1 MKETVL
7 TNNEKSFVQKA
18 ILESIRV
25 DGRKLDE
32 FRKLRISFGSEWG
45 MVHVLLGQTRV
56 LARVTCEVVQP
67 KATRPNEGMLFVNV
81 ELGPMAAPHFDGG
94 RQSDESV
101 HLNRILERALKDSGC
116 VDLES
121 LCLVA
126 EEKVWNLRID
136 VNVLNHEGN
145 VIDCCSI
152 AALTAL
158 AHFKRPDIT
167 VDGENVIVHTLEEK
181 EPIKVTLFHYPICV
195 SYAIFNKGTVAVAD
209 PSYLE
214 ERVAEAMMVFGI
226 NSYGELCGLHLG
238 GITLTSADLLLRTS
252 VKASKRARLLVEKIK
267 AAIAK
272 DAADREKGLPVGFT
286 ESIERNEVTVY
297 AQDRLQVRLRHFKLR
312 DAKNGESADED
323 DGEHEEQE
331 DENVEKMD
339 AAGESA
345 ASDENILRLE
355 TNPEEEHMEE
365 DIVECGDSGAVLVPK
380 STTNQWLTDEQLM
393 AVERKGKMKRTKT
406 PEKAISKKKARSEQK
421 TPSKAMS
428 DTVEIDGSS
437 DEETV
442 TLTGT
447 DL

>member
-45 MVHVLLGQTRV
+45 MVHVLLGQTRA

-136 VNVLNHEGN
+136 VTVLNHEGN

-252 VKASKRARLLVEKIK
+252 VKASKRARMLVEKIK
-267 AAIAK
+267 SAIAK

-297 AQDRLQVRLRHFKLR
+297 AQDRLHVRLRHFKLR
-312 DAKNGESADED
+312 GAATGESADED
-323 DGEHEEQE
+323 DEEQE
-331 DENVEKMD
+331 DRTVEKMD
-339 AAGESA
+339 TAGESA
-345 ASDENILRLE
+345 TASENILRLE
-355 TNPEEEHMEE
+355 TNPQEESMEE
-365 DIVECGDSGAVLVPK
+365 DIVECGDSGVVSVPK
-380 STTNQWLTDEQLM
+380 STTNQWLTEEELM
-393 AVERKGKMKRTKT
+393 AVEKKGKMKRTKT
-406 PEKAISKKKARSEQK
+406 PEKTVKNKKGRSEQK
-421 TPSKAMS
+421 TSLQDK
-428 DTVEIDGSS
+428 VGHRRNRW
-437 DEETV
+437 
-442 TLTGT
+442 
-447 DL
+447 

>member
-45 MVHVLLGQTRV
+45 MVHVLLGQTRA

-136 VNVLNHEGN
+136 VTVLNHEGN

-252 VKASKRARLLVEKIK
+252 VKASKRARMLVEKIK

-272 DAADREKGLPVGFT
+272 DAADREKGLPVGFS
-286 ESIERNEVTVY
+286 ESIERNEVTVH

-312 DAKNGESADED
+312 GATNGESADED
-323 DGEHEEQE
+323 DEEQE
-331 DENVEKMD
+331 KDEGVEKMD
-339 AAGESA
+339 AAGESVT
-345 ASDENILRLE
+345 ASENILRLE
-355 TNPEEEHMEE
+355 RNADEESMEE
-365 DIVECGDSGAVLVPK
+365 DIVECGDNGAVLVPK
-380 STTNQWLTDEQLM
+380 STTNQWLTEEELM
-393 AVERKGKMKRTKT
+393 AVEKKGKMKRTKT
-406 PEKAISKKKARSEQK
+406 PEKTAKKKKVRSEQK
-421 TPSKAMS
+421 
-428 DTVEIDGSS
+428 TVEIDGSS

-442 TLTGT
+442 TLTGS

>member
-45 MVHVLLGQTRV
+45 MVHVLLGQTRA

-136 VNVLNHEGN
+136 VTVLNHEGN

-252 VKASKRARLLVEKIK
+252 VKASKRARMLVEKIK

-272 DAADREKGLPVGFT
+272 DAADREKGLPVGFS
-286 ESIERNEVTVY
+286 ESIERNEVTVH

-312 DAKNGESADED
+312 GATNGESADED
-323 DGEHEEQE
+323 DEEQE
-331 DENVEKMD
+331 KDEGVEKMD
-339 AAGESA
+339 AAGESVT
-345 ASDENILRLE
+345 ASENILRLA
-355 TNPEEEHMEE
+355 TNPDEESMEE
-365 DIVECGDSGAVLVPK
+365 DIVECGDNGAVLVPK
-380 STTNQWLTDEQLM
+380 STTNQWLTEEELM
-393 AVERKGKMKRTKT
+393 AVEKKGKMKRTKT
-406 PEKAISKKKARSEQK
+406 PEKTAKKKKVRSEQK
-421 TPSKAMS
+421 
-428 DTVEIDGSS
+428 TVEIDGSS

-442 TLTGT
+442 TLTGS

>member
-45 MVHVLLGQTRV
+45 MVHVLLGQTRA

-136 VNVLNHEGN
+136 VTVLNHEGN

-252 VKASKRARLLVEKIK
+252 VKASKRARMLVEKIK

-286 ESIERNEVTVY
+286 ESIERNEVTVH
-297 AQDRLQVRLRHFKLR
+297 AQDRLQVRLKHFKLR
-312 DAKNGESADED
+312 GAANDDSADEND
-323 DGEHEEQE
+323 EEPEEQE
-331 DENVEKMD
+331 DESVEKMD
-339 AAGESA
+339 AAG
-345 ASDENILRLE
+345 ASENILRLD
-355 TNPEEEHMEE
+355 TNPEEESMEE

-380 STTNQWLTDEQLM
+380 STTNQWLTEEELM
-393 AVERKGKMKRTKT
+393 AVERKGKMKRPKT
-406 PEKAISKKKARSEQK
+406 PEKTAKKKKVQTK
-421 TPSKAMS
+421 S
-428 DTVEIDGSS
+428 DTIEVDGSS

-442 TLTGT
+442 TLTAS